1 MLETAGIL
9 AAVGDAAST
18 ESPYLLAIFGA
29 MIGCGLIIIG
39 AATGIGMI
47 ASKSVESIAR
57 QPEAG
62 GRIFT
67 SMIVAAA
74 LLEGVT
80 FFALLICMLTV
91 LWLK

>member
-1 MLETAGIL
+1 MLGMVGIL
-9 AAVGDAAST
+9 AEAGGAGST
-18 ESPYLLAIFGA
+18 GSPYHLAIFGA
-29 MIGCGLIIIG
+29 MIGCGLIIVG

-47 ASKSVESIAR
+47 ASKAVDSIAR

-80 FFALLICMLTV
+80 FFALLTCFLTV
-91 LWLK
+91 FWLK